1 MKYKYYPSMANESV
15 FRIVLSRQ
23 IGDRTQVESAFG
35 GVSITTLKKE
45 LMGPKQNKTKPTV
58 NPKD

>member
-1 MKYKYYPSMANESV
+1 MANVSV
-15 FRIVLSRQ
+15 FQIVLSRQ
-23 IGDRTQVESAFG
+23 IRDRTQVESSFG

-58 NPKD
+58 NPKDW